1 MEFPVR
7 HVEIPGRGRALVAA
21 RDIRPGETILNEPPT
36 LIYVTDDSK
45 GSVCA
50 QCLRVLSGDRI
61 SESACCS
68 CDGQAS
74 FCSPQCAETAAVCG
88 GAHSPNVC
96 RSFCGRPPAFC
107 GRPPSFSKLRPTF
120 FLSLPQRITR
130 PGLKL
135 RRAMKAVAKHLQ
147 ALPLEERDLLR
158 FLIQVYVLKI
168 EQNLDSPYAGDI
180 SRRLT
185 ALYELA
191 PAVVPAESSG
201 ARQASK
207 LHPLVCAA
215 LGVDPGSE
223 QETAALLC
231 KDEMNSYGIM
241 NPRSPDGE
249 PSIRGNGVFCQAAR
263 INHSCLPNVA
273 RFDFVDVAG
282 SDNTHMLMRAMD
294 AIPEGSEILQS
305 YFPLNTPLPERRQRT
320 VEIYGFAC
328 DCARCAFEAQQGD
341 AAPSDKMDADGD
353 EEEEEEE
360 EESEWETDDDE
371 DLVGEGTDAIHAK
384 EGDDDFESQL
394 SIYILKNLC
403 PHAHCNGGHVCFIP
417 YILKESA

>member
-1 MEFPVR
+1 
-7 HVEIPGRGRALVAA
+7 
-21 RDIRPGETILNEPPT
+21 
-36 LIYVTDDSK
+36 
-45 GSVCA
+45 
-50 QCLRVLSGDRI
+50 
-61 SESACCS
+61 
-68 CDGQAS
+68 
-74 FCSPQCAETAAVCG
+74 
-88 GAHSPNVC
+88 
-96 RSFCGRPPAFC
+96 
-107 GRPPSFSKLRPTF
+107 
-120 FLSLPQRITR
+120 
-130 PGLKL
+130 
-135 RRAMKAVAKHLQ
+135 MKAVAKHLQ

-158 FLIQVYVLKI
+158 FLIQ
-168 EQNLDSPYAGDI
+168 
-180 SRRLT
+180 
-185 ALYELA
+185 
-191 PAVVPAESSG
+191 
-201 ARQASK
+201 
-207 LHPLVCAA
+207 
-215 LGVDPGSE
+215 
-223 QETAALLC
+223 
-231 KDEMNSYGIM
+231 
-241 NPRSPDGE
+241 
-249 PSIRGNGVFCQAAR
+249 
-263 INHSCLPNVA
+263 VA

-403 PHAHCNGGHVCFIP
+403 PHAHCNGGHGREDSAEEVMVVVKVAVKV
-417 YILKESA
+417 KEGVKVEMQVTGVAVTAVAAEAVEGLVKVGAKGD